1 MADPA
6 RSGTIGRDLA
16 VPASIQPRGIQQQ
29 RSAEPSLRIVCPN
42 GHLGFAP
49 IKPGSFAIGCA
60 AEPDLI
66 CADSGSCDV
75 GPGPL
80 GADISSSPRPWQE
93 QDLEAMLLASRRL
106 GVPMI
111 IGSAGDTGSNSRVD
125 LFVHIIRELA
135 VKHGLAKFRLGYFYS
150 EIGKHELRRRM
161 LAGATVEGLDGRA
174 ALDIATLDRTDRIVA
189 VAGVHPYIKLL
200 DAGADVIIGGRS
212 SDCAIFAAPAIR
224 RGLPPALA
232 YFAGKILECASFC
245 AEPYAAKESVLGEI
259 TTDDV
264 KVTALLPEQRCTIAS
279 VAGHAMYERSNP
291 FYEFFLG
298 GHIDMRDC
306 HYEQWDERT
315 VRITGPVHVPA
326 PELRVKLEGSGKIGE
341 RYVGIVGVR
350 DPYTIAHIDDVIGWA
365 RRQAEEQLGA
375 SGWELH
381 FTVYGRDAILGELEP
396 LRHSPAHELGIVV
409 QAIAPTRE
417 LAEEACMI
425 GTRQMFYARLPEVK
439 GTAGGIA
446 FLLDEVMPASP
457 AYEWT
462 INHTLR
468 IDDPL
473 ELFPTFVT
481 EAGV

>member
-1 MADPA
+1 
-6 RSGTIGRDLA
+6 
-16 VPASIQPRGIQQQ
+16 VPVSAYPTSIQQR

-80 GADISSSPRPWQE
+80 GADVSSSPLRWQV
-93 QDLEAMLLASRRL
+93 QDLEAMLLAARRL

-125 LFVHIIRELA
+125 LFVGIIRDLA
-135 VKHGLAKFRLGYFYS
+135 RKHRLPKFRLGHFYS
-150 EIGKHELRRRM
+150 EIDKDELRRRM
-161 LAGATVEGLDGRA
+161 AAGETVAGLDGRA
-174 ALDIATLDRTDRIVA
+174 ALDLATLDATDRIVA
-189 VAGVHPYIKLL
+189 VAGIHPYIKLL

-224 RGLPPALA
+224 RGFPPALA
-232 YFAGKILECASFC
+232 YFYGKILECASFC

-259 TTDDV
+259 TMDDV

-279 VAGHAMYERSNP
+279 VAGHAMYERANP
-291 FYEFFLG
+291 FYEHFLG

-306 HYEQWDERT
+306 RYEQYDERT
-315 VRITGPVHVPA
+315 VRITGPRYVPA
-326 PELRVKLEGSGKIGE
+326 DKLRVKLEGSGKLGE

-350 DPYTIAHIDDVIGWA
+350 DPYTIAHIDEVIAWA
-365 RRQAEEQLGA
+365 RRQAEEQLGLG
-375 SGWELH
+375 GWELH
-381 FTVYGRDAILGELEP
+381 FTVYGRNAILGELEP
-396 LRHSPAHELGIVV
+396 LKASPAHELGIVV
-409 QAIAPTRE
+409 QAVAPTRE

-425 GTRQMFYARLPEVK
+425 GTRQMFYARLPAVK

-457 AYEWT
+457 AYRWT

-468 IDDPL
+468 LDDPL
-473 ELFPTFVT
+473 ELFPTFLT